1 MMNDSANASRVE
13 RKWSETTKTVLAD
26 IEYKEAFSFLDDTR
40 TTQDH
45 NVCENA
51 IQSYL
56 ETVSKSYSEEIWFKM
71 YESKKSKESRINI
84 SNIAKISQSS
94 KYMTSRL
101 KKWLKNTN
109 SLWKTLQKKRTS
121 KSKSNLFL
129 NQKTKMM
136 CVIVIWILL
145 LILLFDFIKDLFKWI
160 LDIWTAIVCL
170 IFGIALFIDLFF
182 IL

>member
-1 MMNDSANASRVE
+1 M
-13 RKWSETTKTVLAD
+13 
-26 IEYKEAFSFLDDTR
+26 
-40 TTQDH
+40 QDH
-45 NVCENA
+45 NVCEDV

-56 ETVSKSYSEEIWFKM
+56 ETVSNWYSEEIWFKM
-71 YESKKSKESRINI
+71 YESKKLNQWKTNT
-84 SNIAKISQSS
+84 SNIAKTSQSS

-101 KKWLKNTN
+101 KKWFKNTN

-160 LDIWTAIVCL
+160 LDIWTALICL
-170 IFGIALFIDLFF
+170 VFGIALFIDLFF